1 MLDEKSELIQKLEKY
16 EMLKRSDEFRIP
28 SWAPDIFGYEG
39 KKRHRRTASE
49 IDRHYTCPFP
59 GCSKSYGLAFK

>member
-1 MLDEKSELIQKLEKY
+1 
-16 EMLKRSDEFRIP
+16 MLKRQDEFRIP